1 MATNSIEMISRQ
13 AKLSRDVIQFFTSMH
28 VIGPQ
33 LVDGTMRRK
42 LDKLSI
48 PWICPKEFS
57 RLVIRLKKCSMELLI
72 PRKKLGKEVVLQ
84 LHGGGYQGRLHNRYR
99 DFACAYASMPGNRMV
114 LSVDYR
120 VAPENPYPAA
130 LEDAVAAYQWLLHTG
145 YQGEQIIL
153 TGDSAGGG
161 LCLALAMYLR
171 DHAMPLPKGLVL
183 MSPWTD
189 LTASGDSYQ
198 TNFTRDPLFGN
209 TKESMIYS
217 NGYYGDRDPRN
228 PYISPLFG
236 NYDNLP
242 PMLFQVGSIEMLLD
256 DSVMAA
262 KKAEEANVEVEL
274 SIYEGMYHV
283 FQMGMHRVPEAKK
296 AWEEIESF
304 IMRIGA
310 DKSCVHE

>member
-1 MATNSIEMISRQ
+1 MSKKTIDTISRK
-13 AKLSRDVIQFFTSMH
+13 AKISRDFIQFFTSMH
-28 VIGPQ
+28 GIGPQ
-33 LVDGTMRRK
+33 IADGRMRKK

-48 PWICPKEFS
+48 PWICPKDFS

-72 PRKKLGKEVVLQ
+72 PKQKRGTEVVLQ
-84 LHGGGYQGRLHNRYR
+84 LHGGGYQGRLHNGHR
-99 DFACAYASMPGNRMV
+99 DFACAYASMPGSRMV
-114 LSVDYR
+114 LSLDYR
-120 VAPENPYPAA
+120 VAPEHPYPAA
-130 LEDAVAAYQWLLHTG
+130 LEDAVAAYHWLQHIG
-145 YQGEQIIL
+145 YEGEQIIL

-171 DHAMPLPKGLVL
+171 DHHMPLPKCMVL

-189 LTASGDSYQ
+189 LTASGDSYE

-217 NGYYGDRDPRN
+217 NRYYGKRDPRH

-236 NYDNLP
+236 KYEGLP

-256 DSVMAA
+256 DSVRAA
-262 KKAEEANVEVEL
+262 KKAKEANVDVKL

-283 FQMGMHRVPEAKK
+283 FQMGMNRVPEARK
-296 AWEEIESF
+296 AWEEIEAF
-304 IMRIGA
+304 INV
-310 DKSCVHE
+310 SSL

>member
-1 MATNSIEMISRQ
+1 MATKSIDTISRQ
-13 AKLSRDVIQFFTSMH
+13 AKMSRDFIQFFTSMH

-33 LVDGTMRRK
+33 IADGRMRK
-42 LDKLSI
+42 KVDKLGI

-57 RLVIRLKKCSMELLI
+57 RLVIGLRKCSMELLI
-72 PRKKLGKEVVLQ
+72 PKQKRGKEVVLQ
-84 LHGGGYQGRLHNRYR
+84 LHGGGYQGRLHNRHR

-114 LSVDYR
+114 LSLDYR
-120 VAPENPYPAA
+120 VAPKHPYPAA
-130 LEDAVAAYQWLLHTG
+130 LEDAVAAYHWLLHTG

-171 DHAMPLPKGLVL
+171 DHDMPLPKCLVL

-189 LTASGDSYQ
+189 LTASGDSYE
-198 TNFTRDPLFGN
+198 TNFTKDPLFGN
-209 TKESMIYS
+209 TRESMIYS
-217 NGYYGDRDPRN
+217 NCYYGNRDPEN

-236 NYDNLP
+236 RYDGLP

-256 DSVMAA
+256 DSVRAA
-262 KKAEEANVEVEL
+262 KKAEEANVEVQL

-283 FQMGMHRVPEAKK
+283 FQMGMNRVPEAKK
-296 AWEEIESF
+296 AWEEVEAF
-304 IMRIGA
+304 IVGR
-310 DKSCVHE
+310 

>member
-1 MATNSIEMISRQ
+1 MSKKTKDTISRK
-13 AKLSRDVIQFFTSMH
+13 AKISRDIIQFFTSMH
-28 VIGPQ
+28 GIGPQ
-33 LVDGTMRRK
+33 IADGRMRKK

-48 PWICPKEFS
+48 PWICPKDFS

-72 PRKKLGKEVVLQ
+72 PKQKRGTEVVLQ
-84 LHGGGYQGRLHNRYR
+84 LHGGGYQGRLHNGHR
-99 DFACAYASMPGNRMV
+99 DFACAYASMPGSRMV
-114 LSVDYR
+114 LSLDYR
-120 VAPENPYPAA
+120 VAPEHPYPAA
-130 LEDAVAAYQWLLHTG
+130 LEDAVAAYHWLQHIG
-145 YQGEQIIL
+145 YEGEQIIL

-171 DHAMPLPKGLVL
+171 DHGMPLPKCMVL

-189 LTASGDSYQ
+189 LTASGASYE

-217 NGYYGDRDPRN
+217 DRYYGNRDPGY

-236 NYDNLP
+236 NYEGLP

-256 DSVMAA
+256 DSVRAA
-262 KKAEEANVEVEL
+262 KKAKEANVEVQL

-283 FQMGMHRVPEAKK
+283 FQMGMNRVPEAKE
-296 AWEEIESF
+296 AWEEIEAF
-304 IMRIGA
+304 INV
-310 DKSCVHE
+310 SSL